1 MCKHI
6 GPVWVRHSKYSLFI
20 IVTVL
25 CPQWSRQPLACSTL
39 RLQHSDSST
48 PTAAETTTAA
58 EAEKTP
64 VVIDND
70 LIAKM
75 LKDMENDMVCTAH

>member
-1 MCKHI
+1 M
-6 GPVWVRHSKYSLFI
+6 V
-20 IVTVL
+20 
-25 CPQWSRQPLACSTL
+25 CSTL
-39 RLQHSDSST
+39 RLQHSDAST
-48 PTAAETTTAA
+48 PTATDTSTAA

-75 LKDMENDMVCTAH
+75 LKDMEDDMVCSINNCDK